1 MEEYKSPKELYHRL
15 LPALKVKKRLIQYE
29 NYIYIRHEDIWDYLS
44 SMVWRKKVGLTL
56 YDMTSDII
64 NVDIEKV
71 NDYLKNKIKNEDRI
85 IV

>member
-1 MEEYKSPKELYHRL
+1 MEEYKSQKELYHRL
-15 LPALKVKKRLIQYE
+15 LPALKVKKRLIQHE

>member
-1 MEEYKSPKELYHRL
+1 
-15 LPALKVKKRLIQYE
+15 
-29 NYIYIRHEDIWDYLS
+29 
-44 SMVWRKKVGLTL
+44 MVWRKKVGLTL